1 MLRPLGRYSHPR
13 WETSSNCPRLVASII
28 ATNGVQ
34 HKARSLHSS
43 PPRSPSISGTDRV
56 DPMLISHVQR
66 KAFATTPSH
75 SEVYWSREH
84 CRRGMSQFP
93 YSTKSKIQHRSAF
106 GEAQDGRKGS
116 ARMAEQ
122 GVRRLI
128 SSVSLR
134 PPHFTSQ
141 LIVWLGLTGYRS
153 RTYNSWMREREPT
166 EPWSGYR

>member
-84 CRRGMSQFP
+84 CRRGKSQFP
-93 YSTKSKIQHRSAF
+93 YSTKSKIKHRSAF
-106 GEAQDGRKGS
+106 GEAQLAWNS
-116 ARMAEQ
+116 MAE
-122 GVRRLI
+122 R
-128 SSVSLR
+128 SSCD
-134 PPHFTSQ
+134 PQT
-141 LIVWLGLTGYRS
+141 
-153 RTYNSWMREREPT
+153 ME
-166 EPWSGYR
+166 